1 MAGHP
6 HTVAMTATWI
16 TLLAIATLIWAWM
29 DALTARERAINAG
42 RELCREAGVQWLDQ
56 SVSLKRLRIGLRDGM
71 PTLLRR
77 YGFEVSVDG
86 SDRHRGHLDL
96 GGPRLEA
103 WSLPLVNREEPT
115 PRPNHL
121 RLVRSTDVIDGD
133 TRH

>member
-1 MAGHP
+1 
-6 HTVAMTATWI
+6 MTATWI

-29 DALTARERAINAG
+29 DALTAREHAIQAG
-42 RELCREAGVQWLDQ
+42 RELCSEAGVQWLDQ
-56 SVSLKRLRIGLRDGM
+56 TVSLKRLRIGLRDGM

-96 GGPRLEA
+96 GGQRLEA
-103 WSLPLVNREEPT
+103 WSLPLVDREEPL

-121 RLVRSTDVIDGD
+121 RLVRTATITEGGD
-133 TRH
+133 SV